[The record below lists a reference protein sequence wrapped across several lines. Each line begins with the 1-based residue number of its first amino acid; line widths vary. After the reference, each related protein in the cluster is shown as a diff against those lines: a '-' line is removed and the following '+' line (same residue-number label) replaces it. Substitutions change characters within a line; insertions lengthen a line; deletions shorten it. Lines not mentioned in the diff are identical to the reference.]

1 MRCAGWQPVPHG
13 GEPPLVVVVIA
24 RTGDPAVA
32 AARFVDLLGLYREAG
47 DDKHLLT
54 TLRNVV
60 PLLVR
65 MGDHRSAATLFG
77 ATADHPLVPSFGPE
91 AERLRVAAAE
101 CERHGRARLRT
112 RRRHGSVAEPRSS
125 ARDCMRRPHVDRTG
139 RTAEPRH
146 RPGRATMA
154 MAMAMAMAMRQRRS
168 RRQDVGYDAARSGSS
183 STAAPPPRSRMSRGS
198 TISRRSSPAP
208 HSEVHALQL
217 VGGAEVAG
225 AADYV
230 LDDAARTAYR
240 RRIEQLRDEIERGRE
255 RGEERHV
262 QRAEDELDALLAQ
275 LSAGT
280 GPGRRPRATPSSHER
295 ARSTVTNRIRVALRK
310 IDAVHPE
317 LGRHL
322 SNTIRTGT
330 WYSYRPEHDGT
341 WIISTT

>member
-1 MRCAGWQPVPHG
+1 M
-13 GEPPLVVVVIA
+13 A
-24 RTGDPAVA
+24 RSHSA
-32 AARFVDLLGLYREAG
+32 AATGRWVRRGEVWLLEYRGTTASLPDVKGLHDL
-47 DDKHLLT
+47 
-54 TLRNVV
+54 
-60 PLLVR
+60 
-65 MGDHRSAATLFG
+65 ATLL
-77 ATADHPLVPSFGPE
+77 A
-91 AERLRVAAAE
+91 
-101 CERHGRARLRT
+101 
-112 RRRHGSVAEPRSS
+112 
-125 ARDCMRRPHVDRTG
+125 
-139 RTAEPRH
+139 
-146 RPGRATMA
+146 
-154 MAMAMAMAMRQRRS
+154 
-168 RRQDVGYDAARSGSS
+168 
-183 STAAPPPRSRMSRGS
+183 
-198 TISRRSSPAP
+198 AP

-280 GPGRRPRATPSSHER
+280 GLGGRPRATPSSHER

-330 WYSYRPEHDGT
+330 WCSYRPEHDGT